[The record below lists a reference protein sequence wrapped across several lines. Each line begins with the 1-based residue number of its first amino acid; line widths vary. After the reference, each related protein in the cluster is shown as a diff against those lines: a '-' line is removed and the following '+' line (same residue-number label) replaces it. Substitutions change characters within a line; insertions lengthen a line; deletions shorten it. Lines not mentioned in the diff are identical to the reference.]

1 MFLCHLRVQGVNNH
15 FWATTIA
22 KLFVETICS
31 VSLGA
36 STAWYNQHDH
46 GMFFSM
52 RTLLRKAW
60 VDGHGWVAKGES
72 LHGIVGWLTQ
82 PTIQIASVF
91 LSDMH
96 IHVYAPPIVLVTL
109 GRVPGRPA
117 CWHIPF
123 FHARSCQGYD
133 TKKWQISLFSSHS
146 PNETSQCPR
155 PEPNHSD

>member
-60 VDGHGWVAKGES
+60 VDGHGWAAKGES

-82 PTIQIASVF
+82 STMQIASVCQCF
-91 LSDMH
+91 SKRYAHPRVCSTNSSSDSRQ
-96 IHVYAPPIVLVTL
+96 
-109 GRVPGRPA
+109 G
-117 CWHIPF
+117 
-123 FHARSCQGYD
+123 ARSASVLTHSILPCQI
-133 TKKWQISLFSSHS
+133 ISGVWHQEVANFLILLTFS
-146 PNETSQCPR
+146 
-155 PEPNHSD
+155 